1 MADGLPLEHKKWRAR
16 IYWPAFTIRKVGTRV
31 NAEVPV
37 WMKYTLSIEEA
48 ARYFR
53 IGENKL
59 RRIIEENRDA
69 DYILW
74 NGSRPQIKRKIFEK
88 IIDNMSSV

>member
-1 MADGLPLEHKKWRAR
+1 
-16 IYWPAFTIRKVGTRV
+16 
-31 NAEVPV
+31 
-37 WMKYTLSIEEA
+37 MKYTLSVEEA

>member
-1 MADGLPLEHKKWRAR
+1 M
-16 IYWPAFTIRKVGTRV
+16 

-59 RRIIEENRDA
+59 RRIIEENREE
-69 DYILW
+69 
-74 NGSRPQIKRKIFEK
+74 QEK
-88 IIDNMSSV
+88 NEKLYKTLGMITGLAIVIVLM